1 MGNRLIGDVP
11 QGLRR
16 SMLARTLGAILTLLL
31 ALLVSY
37 GLWTVYEN
45 TLTPAALDQRSP
57 VNAKPSRPGELSAT
71 AARALQA
78 YGGEALWKAA
88 TGGDSTVTVGGRLF
102 KLKGAGIRSHATI
115 TADVQRPHTVLKH
128 GDTAGDTRVS
138 RGL

>member
-1 MGNRLIGDVP
+1 MGNRLIGYVP
-11 QGLRR
+11 QGMRR
-16 SMLARTLGAILTLLL
+16 SMLARTLRAILTLLL

-78 YGGEALWKAA
+78 YGGESVCQASNGVDSNL
-88 TGGDSTVTVGGRLF
+88 TGRELIIH
-102 KLKGAGIRSHATI
+102 LK
-115 TADVQRPHTVLKH
+115 DL
-128 GDTAGDTRVS
+128 
-138 RGL
+138 